1 MAIEGLEPLVAT
13 AAGNAGVGRP
23 ERLKEA
29 GFVRE
34 EVVQFE
40 VWLGYCGWRRW
51 VDVVR

>member
-1 MAIEGLEPLVAT
+1 MAVEGLEPLVAT
-13 AAGNAGVGRP
+13 ATGNAWVRRP
-23 ERLKEA
+23 ERLKQA

-40 VWLGYCGWRRW
+40 VWLGRRGWRRW